1 MKLSAEGSEFFFYYS
16 LLGNDITSEPFHNL
30 LSPDFEPERA
40 SVRIRSSKQILKAF
54 LSQQPS
60 LQVSAWLGAPSSQLP
75 AVYLYVLVLSLPQI
89 HLCCGNHSLGS
100 TDISLSAL
108 AGISTD
114 LDNKAATLE
123 GAFLLQ
129 PPKRVKQTLPA
140 LPTDLQ
146 PTLGVAV
153 TLRREEVTLQ
163 VNENKY
169 SEFIS
174 KTFMIVMLSALNYM
188 RWMKD
193 ESLHS
198 QQFGGRA
205 ELCIEPQ
212 TRFHV
217 FFFHCGF
224 ITSWCI
230 GCFCYALWWTWVVVW
245 LSHYM
250 SCCMVLCPFSSLWG
264 IKRLLERCLL
274 LFLLLNRDLEAL
286 LQSLSLQGL
295 LHILVLAVLLSL
307 LLHLIQRAKQRV
319 CWMSSGTAESRQDW
333 QVGLKISSCHFH
345 TRSLKSLELSL
356 FTGVQLQIWRLQH
369 RCPDSL
375 RLQRMVECHP
385 SVFLLP
391 KSPSPPP
398 LITTASLWTFAAWET
413 SAYPTPLL
421 LRSGETLY
429 LLSAVRMSFSTYGAV
444 QRF

>member
-60 LQVSAWLGAPSSQLP
+60 LQVSAWLGAPASQLP

-153 TLRREEVTLQ
+153 ILRREEVTLQ

-169 SEFIS
+169 SEFNFENIYDWDVVSS
-174 KTFMIVMLSALNYM
+174 KLHEMNEGWIFAL
-188 RWMKD
+188 
-193 ESLHS
+193 
-198 QQFGGRA
+198 
-205 ELCIEPQ
+205 
-212 TRFHV
+212 
-217 FFFHCGF
+217 
-224 ITSWCI
+224 
-230 GCFCYALWWTWVVVW
+230 
-245 LSHYM
+245 
-250 SCCMVLCPFSSLWG
+250 
-264 IKRLLERCLL
+264 
-274 LFLLLNRDLEAL
+274 
-286 LQSLSLQGL
+286 
-295 LHILVLAVLLSL
+295 
-307 LLHLIQRAKQRV
+307 
-319 CWMSSGTAESRQDW
+319 TAIWRESRT
-333 QVGLKISSCHFH
+333 L
-345 TRSLKSLELSL
+345 
-356 FTGVQLQIWRLQH
+356 H
-369 RCPDSL
+369 R
-375 RLQRMVECHP
+375 
-385 SVFLLP
+385 
-391 KSPSPPP
+391 
-398 LITTASLWTFAAWET
+398 ASD
-413 SAYPTPLL
+413 
-421 LRSGETLY
+421 
-429 LLSAVRMSFSTYGAV
+429 
-444 QRF
+444 